1 MRKSSH
7 ETLQERFL
15 EWAII
20 RIEPSTA
27 AVAMFVAR
35 MHRDGDCTHSGSL
48 NSEYTS
54 PFRSRV
60 LKYRGQPCR
69 GNQVFAVLHFSQPKI
84 QQGNMLVM
92 GYSACIN
99 YGVNSGRRVGLK
111 EVQGILAGW
120 KARRRAH
127 DLCHRVRMH
136 KWHSH
141 QPWPCCSSARSRPT
155 SPLPASARA
164 LAGWSILSRLRPH
177 WAK

>member
-60 LKYRGQPCR
+60 LNTGGSHAGAIRSLLYYIS
-69 GNQVFAVLHFSQPKI
+69 VS
-84 QQGNMLVM
+84 
-92 GYSACIN
+92 
-99 YGVNSGRRVGLK
+99 LK
-111 EVQGILAGW
+111 
-120 KARRRAH
+120 
-127 DLCHRVRMH
+127 
-136 KWHSH
+136 
-141 QPWPCCSSARSRPT
+141 SSRET
-155 SPLPASARA
+155 C
-164 LAGWSILSRLRPH
+164 LSWDIRH
-177 WAK
+177 A